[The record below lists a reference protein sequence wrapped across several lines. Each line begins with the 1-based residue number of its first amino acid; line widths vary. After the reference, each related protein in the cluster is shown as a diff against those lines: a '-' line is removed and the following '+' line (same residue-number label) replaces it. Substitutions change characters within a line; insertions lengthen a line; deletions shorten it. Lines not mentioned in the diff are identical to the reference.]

1 MASAHLYLIF
11 NLKMILLDYWQSKY
25 QLSVYFYWFTSIFF
39 ILSNHQIKQ
48 YHMHAFTAK
57 CVLHSLCNSFRYI
70 KYFDDLQINVNSVR
84 QIHLTFLIHKSH
96 KLSIKNV
103 NKRVEH

>member
-1 MASAHLYLIF
+1 
-11 NLKMILLDYWQSKY
+11 
-25 QLSVYFYWFTSIFF
+25 
-39 ILSNHQIKQ
+39 
-48 YHMHAFTAK
+48 MHAFTAK
-57 CVLHSLCNSFRYI
+57 CVLHSLCNSFR
-70 KYFDDLQINVNSVR
+70 YFDDLQINVNSVR